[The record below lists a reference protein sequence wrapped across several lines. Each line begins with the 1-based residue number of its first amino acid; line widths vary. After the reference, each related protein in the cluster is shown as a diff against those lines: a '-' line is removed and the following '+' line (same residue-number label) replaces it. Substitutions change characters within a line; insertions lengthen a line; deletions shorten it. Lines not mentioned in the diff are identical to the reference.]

1 MERHHWVTT
10 ALIDGDVHLYD
21 SSFQGQLT
29 ASAELQ
35 IAQMYRPLIAQH
47 GLLLTV
53 VPMQQQ
59 EEGSNNCGLFSIAAT
74 YHAAKRDNIAAIT
87 FNENR
92 MRSHLVHCFERQK
105 FTAFP
110 KSRQI
115 GKASRPQLQHA
126 ACAHLHLSIL
136 SLSAARLV

>member
-1 MERHHWVTT
+1 MLSEMEEESFGKFSYQAIFNYLKDGTYPGEFT

-47 GLLLTV
+47 GLLLAV

-59 EEGSNNCGLFSIAAT
+59 EEGSNNCGLFNIAAA
-74 YHAAKRDNIAAIT
+74 YHAAKRPRDNIAAIT
-87 FNENR
+87 
-92 MRSHLVHCFERQK
+92 
-105 FTAFP
+105 
-110 KSRQI
+110 
-115 GKASRPQLQHA
+115 
-126 ACAHLHLSIL
+126 
-136 SLSAARLV
+136 